1 MSQLIFIFLIFWIL
15 FFYLFVLFI
24 YLFYTFI
31 LYIYFFFIHLFS
43 IFRRPPSAVRRP
55 PFAVRIRRQFHRLTD
70 TLWLKWPELIERKW
84 FSHVA
89 QSKFRFYNSRYITTA
104 RGISITYF
112 RTFYSRFF
120 LKSREDVCWLSRM
133 TQMTSKSTF
142 SLGFIYVHILRLC
155 CHFT

>member
-43 IFRRPPSAVRRP
+43 IFRRPPSAVR
-55 PFAVRIRRQFHRLTD
+55 IRRQFPRFTD

-84 FSHVA
+84 FSRVA

-112 RTFYSRFF
+112 RTFYPRFF